1 MTELKGLE
9 SSARMLA
16 SAFDEILREKHG
28 EKMGFA
34 ILVFNFGESSGGLAY
49 ISNARRE
56 DMIEAMK
63 EFIAREGQK

>member
-1 MTELKGLE
+1 MTDLKELE

-16 SAFDEILREKHG
+16 QAFDVVLREKHG
-28 EKMGFA
+28 AKIGFA
-34 ILVFNFGESSGGLAY
+34 VLVFDFGEGGGLAY
-49 ISNARRE
+49 ISNAWRE